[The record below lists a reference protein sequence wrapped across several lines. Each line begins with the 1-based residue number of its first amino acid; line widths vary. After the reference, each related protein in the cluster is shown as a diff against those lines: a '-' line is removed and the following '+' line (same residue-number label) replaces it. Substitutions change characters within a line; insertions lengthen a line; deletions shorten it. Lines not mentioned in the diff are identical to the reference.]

1 MHEMDVFRLKNWIGL
16 SSADRVS
23 TRPSHA
29 SRGSGHVMGSSNHAK
44 VPAMSRTLFV
54 AIASLALA
62 LASGGASAAPKWPT
76 RPIELKLA
84 AAPGRLRLLDTQ
96 VGGQPRK
103 MMFDTGGGITAISPA
118 LAREIGCEPTGN
130 VTGLRFTGQRLDS
143 PVCRG
148 VELSVGGI
156 VIRTDVAVMD
166 LAALLG
172 KNAPPVDGMVSLA
185 TFSGLA
191 VTLELAGSRLW
202 IESAGSL
209 AARTRKMSELAFRPA
224 TGVDGGQLSPFLGV
238 STPRGTVWL
247 EWDSGHSGTTFVSP
261 GTASLLGVP
270 DGAPSGEVELA
281 LAPSR
286 RVHAPVVVRKDLVID
301 GVLSA
306 AFVARGIWTLDLAA
320 NRCWAGPIAELL
332 HLPMTAGAPPRSS
345 DLAGVYELAL
355 MIQGKSAPHVLGVR
369 REAGA
374 WIAELRALGDD
385 ETVRLENVQ
394 ITGNELTATLPLR
407 PPAPLQL
414 TIDGTSGK
422 GSWGDPKARG
432 GTVTATKRR

>member
-1 MHEMDVFRLKNWIGL
+1 
-16 SSADRVS
+16 
-23 TRPSHA
+23 
-29 SRGSGHVMGSSNHAK
+29 
-44 VPAMSRTLFV
+44 MSRTFF
-54 AIASLALA
+54 IFALA
-62 LASGGASAAPKWPT
+62 LVAGAVHDASAVPKWPA
-76 RPIELKLA
+76 RPIELQLQ
-84 AAPGRLRLLDTQ
+84 AAPGRLHLLDTK

-118 LAREIGCEPTGN
+118 LAREIGCQTTGN

-148 VELSVGGI
+148 VELEVGGI
-156 VIRTDVAVMD
+156 AIRTDVAVMD
-166 LAALLG
+166 LGALLG

-185 TFSGLA
+185 TLSGLA
-191 VTLELAGSRLW
+191 VTLDLASSRLW
-202 IESAGSL
+202 VESKSSL
-209 AARTRKMSELAFRPA
+209 AARTRKMTELAFRPA

-238 STPRGTVWL
+238 NTPRGTVWL
-247 EWDSGHSGTTFVSP
+247 EWDSGNGASTFVSS
-261 GTASLLGVP
+261 GAASLLGVP
-270 DGAPSGEVELA
+270 DGAASGEVELA

-306 AFVARGIWTLDLAA
+306 AVVARGIWTLDLAA
-320 NRCWAGPIAELL
+320 NRCWAGPIADIL
-332 HLPMTAGAPPRSS
+332 HLPATAAAAPRSS

-355 MIQGKSAPHVLGVR
+355 MIQGKSVPHVLGVR

-394 ITGNELTATLPLR
+394 VTGNELKATLPLR

-414 TIDGTSGK
+414 SFEGPTGK
-422 GSWGDPKARG
+422 GSWGEPKARG
-432 GTVTATKRR
+432 GAVTATKRR